1 MITSDTSEVTGV
13 SLCILNIRVMNQKMK
28 NLLKLLKNY
37 KKELIFGP
45 FFKLLEAI
53 FELIVPIVMAKIIDN
68 GIGSR
73 NSSYVIKMS
82 GLIVLL
88 GVCGLCFALTCQYLA
103 AKCAYGFGTEL
114 RTALFKHINSLSCS
128 SIDKIGTSSLVNRL
142 TNDTNTVQN
151 GVNMF
156 IRLAVRA
163 PFLVIGA
170 AVMAVT
176 IDMKLSVIFFI
187 VAPIISAVIFL
198 IMRKTI
204 PMYKKNKQYLDRAST
219 LTREGL
225 EGARVIRAF
234 SRQQEEIN
242 KFKDASDDISSCS
255 IAVGKISAVLN
266 PVAFMV
272 MNLGIVA
279 VIWFGGK
286 RIDTGGLT
294 QGELTAFTN
303 YMTQILLAL
312 VVLAN
317 LIVIFTKA
325 FASANR
331 ISEVFA
337 LAPEERGEISV
348 LGNSCENFI
357 EFKNVSFAYED
368 AGDYSIKNVSF
379 TVKRGE
385 MLGIIGGT
393 GCGKTTLA
401 NLIPCFYRA
410 SEGNVSVSGV
420 DVNNIA
426 PELLRKRIGTV
437 PQKAVLFTGTI
448 RQNMQWQ
455 KANATDEEIVSAL
468 KTAQAWEFV
477 SQMPDGLDTI
487 ISQGGKN
494 FSGGQK
500 QRITIARA
508 LVGEPDIVILDD
520 STSALDYKTDLAFR
534 QSLRTELPNTTIIM
548 ISQRTT
554 SLKDADKIIVM
565 DDGEAVGIGKHEELI
580 ENCEVYSEIYL
591 SQMNQKE
598 GTANG

>member
-1 MITSDTSEVTGV
+1 
-13 SLCILNIRVMNQKMK
+13 MK
-28 NLLKLLKNY
+28 GLLKYLKNY
-37 KKELIFGP
+37 KKELVFGP

-53 FELIVPIVMAKIIDN
+53 FELIVPVVMAKIIDN
-68 GIGSR
+68 GIG
-73 NSSYVIKMS
+73 NNDGSYILKMS

-88 GVCGLCFALTCQYLA
+88 GICGLGFALTCQFLA

-114 RTALFKHINSLSCS
+114 RAALYKHINSLSYS

-176 IDMKLSVIFFI
+176 INLKLSLIFFVVAPLISFVIFI
-187 VAPIISAVIFL
+187 
-198 IMRKTI
+198 IMRRTV
-204 PMYKKNKQYLDRAST
+204 PMYKKTQQKLDRAAL
-219 LTREGL
+219 LTRENL
-225 EGARVIRAF
+225 EGTRVIRAF

-242 KFKDASDDISSCS
+242 EFKEAVDDISECS
-255 IAVGKISAVLN
+255 VAVGKLSAILN

-279 VIWFGGK
+279 VIWFGGG
-286 RIDTGGLT
+286 RINIGGLT

-331 ISEVFA
+331 ISEVF
-337 LAPEERGEISV
+337 LLPPEEQGDIVS
-348 LGNSCENFI
+348 SDPQAAKII
-357 EFKNVSFAYED
+357 EFEKVSFAYET
-368 AGDYSIKNVSF
+368 AGDYSVRNISFSIK
-379 TVKRGE
+379 KGQ

-410 SEGNVSVSGV
+410 SEGTVKFSGINVNDYSSE
-420 DVNNIA
+420 
-426 PELLRKRIGTV
+426 ELRRRVGIV
-437 PQKAVLFTGTI
+437 PQKAVLFSGTI
-448 RQNMQWQ
+448 RDNMRWR
-455 KANATDEEIVSAL
+455 KADATDAEIVSAL

-477 SQMPDGLDTI
+477 QKMPDGLDTVV
-487 ISQGGKN
+487 SQGGKN
-494 FSGGQK
+494 LSGGQK
-500 QRITIARA
+500 QRISIARA
-508 LVGEPDIVILDD
+508 LVGTPDVVILDD

-534 QSLRTELPNTTIIM
+534 KALDTDLPDTTVIM

-565 DDGEAVGIGKHEELI
+565 DDGEAVGIGTHEQLI
-580 ENCEVYSEIYL
+580 ENCEVYHEIYR

-598 GTANG
+598 EKNA

>member
-1 MITSDTSEVTGV
+1 
-13 SLCILNIRVMNQKMK
+13 MK
-28 NLLKLLKNY
+28 NLLKYLRNY
-37 KKELIFGP
+37 KKELLLGP
-45 FFKLLEAI
+45 FFKLLEAV
-53 FELIVPIVMAKIIDN
+53 FELIVPVVMARIIDN
-68 GIGSR
+68 GIG
-73 NSSYVIKMS
+73 NNDTSYIIKMS

-88 GVCGLCFALTCQYLA
+88 GASGLGFALTCQYFA

-114 RTALFKHINSLSCS
+114 RADLYRHINSLSYE

-176 IDMKLSVIFFI
+176 IDLKLSLVFFVVAPLISLVIFFI
-187 VAPIISAVIFL
+187 
-198 IMRKTI
+198 MKKTV
-204 PMYKKNKQYLDRAST
+204 PMYKKTQQCLDRASL
-219 LTREGL
+219 LTRENL

-234 SRQQEEIN
+234 SRQNEEIDE
-242 KFKDASDDISSCS
+242 FREAVDDISDNS
-255 IAVGKISAVLN
+255 IAVGKISAILN

-286 RIDTGGLT
+286 RIDVGRLT

-317 LIVIFTKA
+317 RIVIFTKA

-337 LAPEERGEISV
+337 LLPEENGTISEID
-348 LGNSCENFI
+348 EKKADII
-357 EFKNVSFAYED
+357 EFNSVSFSYAG
-368 AGDYSIKNVSF
+368 AGDYSLRNISF
-379 TVKRGE
+379 SVKKGQ

-393 GCGKTTLA
+393 GCGKSTLA
-401 NLIPCFYRA
+401 SLIPCFYKA
-410 SEGNVSVSGV
+410 TEGTVSVFGV
-420 DVNNIA
+420 DVNDIEN
-426 PELLRKRIGTV
+426 EQLRSRIGIV
-437 PQKAVLFTGTI
+437 PQKAALFSGTI
-448 RQNMQWQ
+448 RENMRWR
-455 KANATDEEIVSAL
+455 KSDASDAEIISAL

-477 SQMPDGLDTI
+477 SNSPDGLDTV

-494 FSGGQK
+494 LSGGQK
-500 QRITIARA
+500 QRISIARA
-508 LVGEPDIVILDD
+508 LVGDPDIVILDD

-534 QSLRTELPNTTIIM
+534 HALSEDLPDTTVVM

-554 SLKDADKIIVM
+554 SLKNADKIIVM
-565 DDGEAVGIGKHEELI
+565 DEGEAVGIGTHEELI
-580 ENCEVYSEIYL
+580 ESCDVYNEIYR
-591 SQMNQKE
+591 SQMNEKE
-598 GTANG
+598 GSANA